1 MSAATIEL
9 AGPRPRL
16 VRFRAMVPGD
26 VAAVGSVERAA
37 YAYPWSDGIFR
48 DCLRV
53 GYLCRVAELGR
64 EIVAYGI
71 AAMGAREAHILNL
84 CVRADVRGRSIGRQM
99 LLLLLERARQAGMD
113 DALLEVRPSNTL
125 AIALYQSMGFVEIGR
140 RRGYYQA
147 DGGRE
152 DALVLRLGLRD
163 ASAPQGRGC

>member
-1 MSAATIEL
+1 MSAARIEL
-9 AGPRPRL
+9 PGPRPRL
-16 VRFRAMVPGD
+16 VRFRAMVPAD
-26 VAAVGSVERAA
+26 VPAVGAVERAS
-37 YAYPWSDGIFR
+37 YAYPWSEGIFR

-64 EIVAYGI
+64 EIVGYGI

-84 CVRADVRGRSIGRQM
+84 CVRPDLRGRNIGRQM
-99 LLLLLERARQAGMD
+99 LLLLLDRARQAGMD

-125 AIALYQSMGFVEIGR
+125 AIALYQSMGFVEMGR

-152 DALVLRLGLRD
+152 DALVLKLSLAGAPSPD
-163 ASAPQGRGC
+163 AGC